1 MDDVGGGE
9 EDDLFDS
16 LSSSDDSSGSDPSSA
31 SDFMED
37 ATSSSSSSSPSSVNQ
52 LVEGPL
58 YEMSSL
64 MAQLPF
70 KRGLSKHYEG
80 KSQSFTSLAAAT
92 CLADLAKPENPY
104 NKRLKSSKSYAGNLD
119 CHRSYPPRG
128 SISKAISKKSP
139 KSSCGASLIRRNNSF
154 LSNKPPIPTQKNV

>member
-1 MDDVGGGE
+1 MDEVGGGE
-9 EDDLFDS
+9 DDDFFDS
-16 LSSSDDSSGSDPSSA
+16 LSSSEDSSGSDPSSA

-37 ATSSSSSSSPSSVNQ
+37 AASSPPSSVNQ

-58 YEMSSL
+58 YQMSSL

-80 KSQSFTSLAAAT
+80 KSQSFTSLAAVT
-92 CLADLAKPENPY
+92 CLADLAKPENPF

-119 CHRSYPPRG
+119 CHKSYPPRG
-128 SISKAISKKSP
+128 SISKAVSKKSP
-139 KSSCGASLIRRNNSF
+139 KGSCGASLIRRNNSF
-154 LSNKPPIPTQKNV
+154 LSNKPTISTQKNV